1 MEATGGHIM
10 IANIAAR
17 IIKAKS
23 IECINIDPKL
33 TAEYSDHLSSF
44 QVKAAKAK
52 LSFDH
57 DRVVMLQS
65 GNGWLK

>member
-44 QVKAAKAK
+44 QVKAAKVK
-52 LSFDH
+52 L
-57 DRVVMLQS
+57 
-65 GNGWLK
+65 